1 MYARVSSAAY
11 ALRGIPFGIRALVM
25 LLGVV
30 LLLTGTGWAQN
41 DVNQPAAKPAVTIG
55 QVKPPETP
63 ESPYV
68 AEVTGNDVFIRSG
81 PNANTYYQCG
91 KLYKGDKVQVVKAE
105 QDWVCIV
112 PPPGCFSW
120 IPMQYVSINLNN
132 PTMGIITGDNV
143 RIYAG
148 SDYVEPMHSTS
159 EQVRLFR
166 GDNVR
171 LLGEEKDDYYKIAPP
186 QGAYLW
192 VSSQFLRRMQPAGD
206 RGVVQTEPTQGPAGQ
221 TPQVQTQPA
230 TESELLDAYYAL
242 SKLVKAEH
250 DKPMA
255 GQNYA
260 AVKEKLLAIA
270 QNQAAGKAARYADFT
285 LKQVER
291 FELAGTVS
299 KEIELQSKQLSK
311 VTEKID
317 EARQARLAEIK
328 DFGKFAVIGKL
339 ENSSLYGTS
348 DQTKRYR
355 ILDDSGKTVCY
366 VAPVGAA
373 AGQDLS
379 KLIGK
384 KVGLV
389 GQIEPHE
396 ATARAFI
403 KFTEIVP
410 LETAGAQ
417 AP

>member
-1 MYARVSSAAY
+1 
-11 ALRGIPFGIRALVM
+11 
-25 LLGVV
+25 
-30 LLLTGTGWAQN
+30 
-41 DVNQPAAKPAVTIG
+41 
-55 QVKPPETP
+55 
-63 ESPYV
+63 
-68 AEVTGNDVFIRSG
+68 
-81 PNANTYYQCG
+81 
-91 KLYKGDKVQVVKAE
+91 
-105 QDWVCIV
+105 
-112 PPPGCFSW
+112 
-120 IPMQYVSINLNN
+120 MQYVSINLAN
-132 PTMGIITGDNV
+132 PTIGIITGDNV

-192 VSSQFLRRMQPAGD
+192 VSSQFIRRMQPTAD
-206 RGVVQTEPTQGPAGQ
+206 RGVVQTEPTRGPAGQ

-250 DKPMA
+250 DKAVPE
-255 GQNYA
+255 QNYA
-260 AVKEKLLAIA
+260 EVKEKLLAIA

-285 LKQVER
+285 FKQVER
-291 FELAGTVS
+291 FELVGTVA

-317 EARQARLAEIK
+317 EARQARLAEIQ

-355 ILDDSGKTVCY
+355 ILDGSGKTVCY
-366 VAPVGAA
+366 VAPTGAA
-373 AGQDLS
+373 VGQDLS

-410 LETAGAQ
+410 LETPGAQ

>member
-1 MYARVSSAAY
+1 
-11 ALRGIPFGIRALVM
+11 
-25 LLGVV
+25 
-30 LLLTGTGWAQN
+30 
-41 DVNQPAAKPAVTIG
+41 
-55 QVKPPETP
+55 
-63 ESPYV
+63 
-68 AEVTGNDVFIRSG
+68 
-81 PNANTYYQCG
+81 
-91 KLYKGDKVQVVKAE
+91 
-105 QDWVCIV
+105 
-112 PPPGCFSW
+112 
-120 IPMQYVSINLNN
+120 MQYVSINLDN
-132 PTMGIITGDNV
+132 PTIGIITGDNV

-186 QGAYLW
+186 QNSYLW
-192 VSSQFLRRMQPAGD
+192 VSGQFVRRIQPAVD
-206 RGVVQTEPTQGPAGQ
+206 RGVVQIEPGQGPASQ
-221 TPQVQTQPA
+221 TPQVQTVPA
-230 TESELLDAYYAL
+230 TESALLDAYYAL

-255 GQNYA
+255 EQNYA
-260 AVKEKLLAIA
+260 EIKEKLLAIA
-270 QNQAAGKAARYADFT
+270 QNKAAGKAARYADFT

-291 FELAGTVS
+291 FELAGTVT
-299 KEIELQSKQLSK
+299 KEIELQSKELSK

-339 ENSSLYGTS
+339 ENSSLYGTN
-348 DQTKRYR
+348 DQIKRYR
-355 ILDDSGKTVCY
+355 IIDDSGKTICY
-366 VAPVGAA
+366 TAPTGAA

-403 KFTEIVP
+403 KFTEIVL
-410 LETAGAQ
+410 LETPA
-417 AP
+417 APTP

>member
-1 MYARVSSAAY
+1 
-11 ALRGIPFGIRALVM
+11 
-25 LLGVV
+25 
-30 LLLTGTGWAQN
+30 
-41 DVNQPAAKPAVTIG
+41 
-55 QVKPPETP
+55 
-63 ESPYV
+63 
-68 AEVTGNDVFIRSG
+68 
-81 PNANTYYQCG
+81 
-91 KLYKGDKVQVVKAE
+91 
-105 QDWVCIV
+105 
-112 PPPGCFSW
+112 
-120 IPMQYVSINLNN
+120 
-132 PTMGIITGDNV
+132 MGIITGDNV

-148 SDYVEPMHSTS
+148 SDYVEPMYSTS

-166 GDNVR
+166 GDSVK

-192 VSSQFLRRMQPAGD
+192 VSNEFVQRAQPAAD
-206 RGVVQTEPTQGPAGQ
+206 RAIVQIGPAQQPTGQ

-255 GQNYA
+255 EQNYA
-260 AVKEKLLAIA
+260 EVKEKLLAIA
-270 QNQAAGKAARYADFT
+270 QNKVAGKAARYADFT
-285 LKQVER
+285 FKQVER
-291 FELAGTVS
+291 FELAGTVA
-299 KEIELQSKQLSK
+299 KEIELQSKELSK

-317 EARQARLAEIK
+317 EARQTRLAQIQ

-339 ENSSLYGTS
+339 ESSSLYGTN
-348 DQTKRYR
+348 DQIKRYR
-355 ILDDSGKTVCY
+355 ILDGAGKTICY
-366 VAPVGAA
+366 IAPTGAA
-373 AGQDLS
+373 VGQDLS

-410 LETAGAQ
+410 LETSGTQ
-417 AP
+417 TP